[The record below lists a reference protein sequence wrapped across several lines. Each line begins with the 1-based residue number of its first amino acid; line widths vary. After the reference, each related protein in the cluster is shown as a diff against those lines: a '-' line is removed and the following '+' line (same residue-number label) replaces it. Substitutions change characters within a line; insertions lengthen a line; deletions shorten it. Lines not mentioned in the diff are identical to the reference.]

1 MISTVKCAAGS
12 FFETSH
18 ENSPAGISSIVEG
31 LPALVSV
38 LMSPESEPARYRA
51 VNGAFGVPE
60 TRKPVDVVVPQPQNK
75 KVIAAIIMLRSW
87 EVFMIH
93 HRLGIRCC
101 QPE

>member
-12 FFETSH
+12 FFETSQ
-18 ENSPAGISSIVEG
+18 ENSPAGISSTVEG
-31 LPALVSV
+31 LPALVLV

-60 TRKPVDVVVPQPQNK
+60 TRKPVVVPQPQTNK
-75 KVIAAIIMLRSW
+75 VMAAIIMLRSW
-87 EVFMIH
+87 GFFMIYD
-93 HRLGIRCC
+93 RLSIRCC